1 MGFHLPPVIPLPS
14 VPSAV
19 PLALP
24 CTSACYT
31 PARLLISPCYSTTQS
46 LTTTMHRQST
56 FLRRHSNTNTSS
68 TNSSPNNNMDLSES
82 QSSLPLAVD
91 THLPVPPLVNNIS
104 SKLRS
109 RLSFKS
115 ARAAYA
121 EREILKRENRA
132 ARPLTQ
138 RNMDTFLIE
147 QDLHDARVRRAENLH
162 VSQWLQQ
169 LP

>member
-1 MGFHLPPVIPLPS
+1 M
-14 VPSAV
+14 
-19 PLALP
+19 
-24 CTSACYT
+24 
-31 PARLLISPCYSTTQS
+31 
-46 LTTTMHRQST
+46 
-56 FLRRHSNTNTSS
+56 
-68 TNSSPNNNMDLSES
+68 
-82 QSSLPLAVD
+82 
-91 THLPVPPLVNNIS
+91 PPLVNNIS
-104 SKLRS
+104 SKLRN

-147 QDLHDARVRRAENLH
+147 QDLHDARVRRVENLH